1 MMRRSG
7 FYIQPPKYLTRIHKM
22 MLGHYFI
29 SEEFTPR
36 TVTTRQG
43 KRSYW
48 HHDMQRTLCRGRVDG
63 GQVIKGLGLIP
74 GLASWVTLARGV
86 TSLGLF
92 SCL

>member
-1 MMRRSG
+1 MTSE
-7 FYIQPPKYLTRIHKM
+7 
-22 MLGHYFI
+22 HYFI

-36 TVTTRQG
+36 TTATMQREG
-43 KRSYW
+43 SYW
-48 HHDMQRTLCRGRVDG
+48 RHEMERTLCQRRVDG

-74 GLASWVTLARGV
+74 GLTSWVTLARAV